1 MSQYVEKNGQGK
13 IKITK
18 LNRRNISTR
27 GAVIFLTMFTIAG
40 FLMLDYKGVNFQT
53 AIPATIENLKQMFLL
68 PALSSTTFGE
78 AFIQVMKTVSLAF
91 LSTVLG
97 AVISLFLALGAAK
110 NLSNQWVSNVIKVFI
125 AVIRA
130 VPTVLWV
137 LIFAISAG
145 LGSIAAVIGMM
156 FHSIAYLVKAYS
168 EAFEEVDNDTIE
180 ALKASGANWW
190 HIVFS
195 AVIPSTMSYL
205 ISWTFLRFEINFGVA
220 VAMGAAAGAGGIGYE
235 LFMASAFYFDL
246 NEVGMITYMVLIVT
260 FILEFISTRLKNVG
274 MVRG

>member
-274 MVRG
+274 MIRG